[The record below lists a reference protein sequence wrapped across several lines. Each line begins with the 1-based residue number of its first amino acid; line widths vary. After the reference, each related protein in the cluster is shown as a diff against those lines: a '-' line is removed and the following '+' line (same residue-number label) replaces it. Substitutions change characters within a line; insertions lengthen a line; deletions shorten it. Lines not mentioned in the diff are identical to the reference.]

1 MPLDLEPVA
10 FFWPTLSGRRTGIVT
25 VDELG
30 TLLREA
36 REARGVTLADA
47 QESTRINS
55 RYLEALEDGRYDVL
69 PSEVH
74 IRGYLRNYAR
84 YLRLDPKP
92 LLDRYELNRDSRRTS
107 APEPEPDEDLSAL
120 GPLDA
125 PEEQV
130 FFDPVNVDIGGGKR
144 SDSGS
149 GLRIIIILALILA
162 IAIVAMRFVPM
173 LTGNGDGDGAGDTGN
188 DHFRP
193 K

>member
-1 MPLDLEPVA
+1 MA
-10 FFWPTLSGRRTGIVT
+10 FFWPVPGRTNGIGTL
-25 VDELG
+25 DELG

-47 QESTRINS
+47 QEATKINS
-55 RYLEALEDGRYDVL
+55 RYLEALEDGRYDAL

-74 IRGYLRNYAR
+74 VKGYLRNYAR

-92 LLDRYELNRDSRRTS
+92 LLDRYELNRNNRRTAA

-130 FFDPVNVDIGGGKR
+130 FFDLPSRSIQTPWLKRFDI
-144 SDSGS
+144 SSV
-149 GLRIIIILALILA
+149 L
-162 IAIVAMRFVPM
+162 
-173 LTGNGDGDGAGDTGN
+173 
-188 DHFRP
+188 
-193 K
+193 